1 MGVVYAGI
9 PEGVVDRRAL
19 DGGRHPRMPNPFLTA
34 VTFVAGLAWCGIY
47 ARHPNIVPLA
57 ISHALGTLAILH
69 AFDPDVTG
77 RLRIGQSYLQLG
89 S

>member
-1 MGVVYAGI
+1 
-9 PEGVVDRRAL
+9 
-19 DGGRHPRMPNPFLTA
+19 
-34 VTFVAGLAWCGIY
+34 
-47 ARHPNIVPLA
+47 VPLA

-69 AFDPDVTG
+69 AFDPDMTG

>member
-1 MGVVYAGI
+1 
-9 PEGVVDRRAL
+9 
-19 DGGRHPRMPNPFLTA
+19 
-34 VTFVAGLAWCGIY
+34 VTFAGGLVWCAIY

-77 RLRIGQSYLQLG
+77 RLRIGYSYLQLG